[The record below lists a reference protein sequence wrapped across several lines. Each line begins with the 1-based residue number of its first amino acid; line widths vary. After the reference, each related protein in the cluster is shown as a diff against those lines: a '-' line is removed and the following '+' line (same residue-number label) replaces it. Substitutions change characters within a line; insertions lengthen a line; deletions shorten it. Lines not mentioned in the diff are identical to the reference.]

1 MRAPG
6 ASATPEWLRTH
17 GLTLADARHLYRALC
32 TLADCE
38 GPIKRALREV
48 GDGASDYDH
57 MHVCAALRYL
67 VDGERR

>member
-1 MRAPG
+1 M
-6 ASATPEWLRTH
+6 SLLYDATPAWLRTH
-17 GLTLADARHLYRALC
+17 GLTPADARRLYRALC
-32 TLADCE
+32 TLADFE
-38 GPIKRALREV
+38 GTIKRVLCEM